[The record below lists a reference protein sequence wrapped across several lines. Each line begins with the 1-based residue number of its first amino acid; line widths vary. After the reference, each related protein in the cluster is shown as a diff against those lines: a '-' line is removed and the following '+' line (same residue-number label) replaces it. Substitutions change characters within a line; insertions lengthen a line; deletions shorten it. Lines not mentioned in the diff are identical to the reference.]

1 MTAQKVVSAVK
12 RCGDYVAGGAF
23 LYPLLSYLWADYQ
36 NEPAHP
42 VTLHDELVAASAVVV
57 FPAIIW
63 LWWRRVSDPPG
74 SHFYLDK
81 LVNDSGFRTKCMFAV
96 VIAFAALRVVIQL
109 TRR

>member
-1 MTAQKVVSAVK
+1 MTAEKVIGALK
-12 RCGDYVAGGAF
+12 RCGDYIAGGAIF
-23 LYPLLSYLWADYQ
+23 YPFLSYLWADYQ

-42 VTLHDELVAASAVVV
+42 VTLYDELAAASAIVI

-63 LWWRRVSDPPG
+63 LWWRRNSDPPG

-81 LVNDSGFRTKCMFAV
+81 LANNSGFRTKCMVAL
-96 VIAFAALRVVIQL
+96 VIVFAALRLVIQL